1 MENWEKIKE
10 LAGRHLYP
18 LRKWWWIAILIV
30 YWAFRCQGKRI
41 WFSLRKEKKKI
52 FRWTGIFLLLMALV
66 HFLIKWLL
74 SFSHLPL
81 RAKLIERSVQL
92 INEAKNFW
100 GLLPIIF
107 VSCVLA
113 PIIEECLYRFFIF
126 EILGKNNPFSY
137 LLSYFTFILA
147 HWQVRGENF
156 VSLFIQYSVATIG
169 FIWIYQK
176 SNWNLIYPI
185 ILHSLVNVV
194 FIGITLINPNFLL
207 I

>member
-1 MENWEKIKE
+1 MENWEKVKE
-10 LAGRHLYP
+10 LAGRYFYP
-18 LRKWWWIAILIV
+18 FRKWWWMPILIV
-30 YWAFRCQGKRI
+30 FWVFRCQGKQI
-41 WFSLRKEKKKI
+41 WFSLTKEKKKI
-52 FRWTGIFLLLMALV
+52 FRQTGIFLLVMALI

-81 RAKLIERSVQL
+81 RAKLIEKL
-92 INEAKNFW
+92 ISLITEAKGFL
-100 GLLPIIF
+100 GLLPIILG
-107 VSCVLA
+107 SCVFA

-126 EILGKNNPFSY
+126 KILGEKNPFSY

-156 VSLFIQYSVATIG
+156 ASLFFQYSVATVG
-169 FIWIYQK
+169 FIWIYKK

-185 ILHSLVNVV
+185 ILHSLVNVL
-194 FIGITLINPNFLL
+194 FIGITLINPDFPL